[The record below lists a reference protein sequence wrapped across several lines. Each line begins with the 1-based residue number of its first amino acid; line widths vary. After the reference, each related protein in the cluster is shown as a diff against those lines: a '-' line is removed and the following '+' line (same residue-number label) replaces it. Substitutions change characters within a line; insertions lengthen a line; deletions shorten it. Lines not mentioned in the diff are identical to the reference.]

1 MGPNTS
7 SRSRFERA
15 YKFYV
20 RRRRVLTGSRLWAIM
35 ALFCLGFFIAAFS
48 MAKIT
53 SPAGSRWD
61 VSWSAVAWLVAAA
74 AAVSLWTLL
83 DSDKRG

>member
-1 MGPNTS
+1 
-7 SRSRFERA
+7 
-15 YKFYV
+15 
-20 RRRRVLTGSRLWAIM
+20 M